1 MAYPQVR
8 VSGSREALG
17 NAIPGGSAASSF
29 HRSNALLCLVIYSY
43 LVCLQSLTVES
54 YAELCESHAEQVG
67 LSALPIGFISCISAN
82 MIIWVF
88 NANLDA

>member
-43 LVCLQSLTVES
+43 LSLTVES